1 MHISLSLF
9 SGFPFLLFSCLPYF
23 YISCRSFGPLS
34 LTYSIHFSHRNQF
47 PPSPPLHKLQ
57 SLQKK
62 SFFCSNF
69 TAYFRRNSCISRN
82 SFTLY
87 QLCLLCRS
95 FSPTYSS
102 LRINFS
108 CTNSSFCTGSSLH
121 TNFPPVQIPSSA
133 PVSST

>member
-9 SGFPFLLFSCLPYF
+9 SGFPFLLFSCLLYF

-34 LTYSIHFSHRNQF
+34 LTYSIHFYIEINSHHHHRYT
-47 PPSPPLHKLQ
+47 
-57 SLQKK
+57 
-62 SFFCSNF
+62 SFNLCKIFSFCSNF

-108 CTNSSFCTGSSLH
+108 CTNSSFCTGSSLN

>member
-23 YISCRSFGPLS
+23 YISLSVLRSFVPDL
-34 LTYSIHFSHRNQF
+34 LYTFLHRNKF

-108 CTNSSFCTGSSLH
+108 CTNSFCTGSSLH

-133 PVSST
+133 PISST